1 VPVLIPLISKN
12 KYSIVMI
19 NDNTKINIFF
29 LGLPG
34 NPGIQGIQ
42 GPIGLTGEIGI
53 KVNQIS
59 FQLLT

>member
-1 VPVLIPLISKN
+1 MSRNKN
-12 KYSIVMI
+12 NIVMV
-19 NDNTKINIFF
+19 DNNIQIKFF
-29 LGLPG
+29 SGLPG

-53 KVNQIS
+53 KVNLIS

>member
-1 VPVLIPLISKN
+1 
-12 KYSIVMI
+12 MI
-19 NDNTKINIFF
+19 DNNTKINIFF

-59 FQLLT
+59 FHLLTWPTWITIN